1 MCKGEWPLLLHTKCL
16 ILGNKIWFPSLE
28 PLGKSPPDFDRNR
41 ELIHI
46 YLTSCSDQSSQDWV
60 GTWVC
65 MLFFLP
71 WIKFLV
77 KQSPLCS
84 KTPAFPGLC
93 VWAFFLPNKLLSQV
107 FWVGRTPRQ
116 GVCML
121 SACWEKEGFCYYM
134 WGVGTWYLVKERKTL
149 PCLWSFVH
157 VADSRLNT

>member
-65 MLFFLP
+65 MLFFQP

-93 VWAFFLPNKLLSQV
+93 VCGLSFCPTNSSVKSFGLGGLQDTEFACFLPVGKKKVFVITCGGRYLVLSQRKET
-107 FWVGRTPRQ
+107 FA
-116 GVCML
+116 L
-121 SACWEKEGFCYYM
+121 SVKFCS
-134 WGVGTWYLVKERKTL
+134 
-149 PCLWSFVH
+149 CC
-157 VADSRLNT
+157 RLQT